1 MAGKLIYQTKEVKE
15 FANAM
20 SVSAFRKYNVVLQL
34 LKDTGVLSYPLAEKV
49 EGRRNLFEI
58 RILSEDNE
66 SFFYCYDTGTVVY
79 VIHAFE
85 KKTRKTPPREIEK
98 ALAIRRRLLGN

>member
-1 MAGKLIYQTKEVKE
+1 
-15 FANAM
+15 M
-20 SVSAFRKYNVVLQL
+20 SVSAFRKYNVALQL

-49 EGRRNLFEI
+49 EGRRNLFETAYFQKTT
-58 RILSEDNE
+58 RG
-66 SFFYCYDTGTVVY
+66 FFYCYDTGTVVY